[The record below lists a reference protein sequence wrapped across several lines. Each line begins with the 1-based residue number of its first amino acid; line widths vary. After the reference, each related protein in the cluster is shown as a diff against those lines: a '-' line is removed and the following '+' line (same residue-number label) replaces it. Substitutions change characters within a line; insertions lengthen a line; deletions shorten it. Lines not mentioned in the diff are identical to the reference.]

1 MSHVRSVRLLLAVD
15 REYRRSLRQLPALFA
30 QIDVV
35 GEAESAREIAA
46 KAGPLSPDVVLL
58 DVDVPEMNG
67 LETVR
72 ILRDHEVEGKV
83 IVLSS
88 DTAHLE
94 EALSAGAVGYLL
106 KSAPLDELLSVLRST
121 HREGFVFGASVMGV
135 PEGMETALRYM
146 ASRPGR
152 EEPIG
157 PVLPVAEELSES
169 SENES
174 GFTNPSRGTVGY
186 DQPVQAELAI
196 SGPVDIGTA
205 LKIHEWLREAADIEL
220 SEIAGSWSGDV
231 TLKINMSRPV
241 PIMRMLAGLPQVESV
256 FEEPISSADAAP
268 SGVVTN
274 LTDLPE
280 FRQLHSLPM
289 RYRIILKAQ

>member
-1 MSHVRSVRLLLAVD
+1 VSHVRSVRLLLAVD

-35 GEAESAREIAA
+35 GEAKSASEVAA

-58 DVDVPEMNG
+58 DVDVPEMSG
-67 LETVR
+67 LEIVR
-72 ILRDHEVEGKV
+72 ILRDREFEGKV

-88 DTAHLE
+88 DTADLE
-94 EALSAGAVGYLL
+94 EAVSAGAVGYLL

-121 HREGFVFGASVMGV
+121 HREGFVFGASVMGN
-135 PEGMETALRYM
+135 PEGLETALRYM
-146 ASRPGR
+146 ASRPDR
-152 EEPIG
+152 EEPVG
-157 PVLPVAEELSES
+157 PTRSADES
-169 SENES
+169 NESPENEG
-174 GFTNPSRGTVGY
+174 GFTDPSRGTAGY

-196 SGPVDIGTA
+196 SGPVDISTA
-205 LKIHEWLREAADIEL
+205 LKIHEWLRDAADVQL

-231 TLKINMSRPV
+231 TLKISMSRPV
-241 PIMRMLAGLPQVESV
+241 PIMRMLAGLPQVVSV